1 MAEEHDRTMQI
12 VTNLDRTGIEKKLG
26 EARQVA
32 EAFSLDEARD
42 LLSNVNGKSAAEL
55 QDIINRAVSGI
66 IGKPEYGRLQD
77 LLELVELNL
86 NNIE

>member
-12 VTNLDRTGIEKKLG
+12 VTNLDRAGIEKKLG

-32 EAFSLDEARD
+32 EAFSLDDAKGV
-42 LLSNVNGKSAAEL
+42 LSDVSGKSAAEL
-55 QDIINRAVSGI
+55 QEIIDRAVSGI

-86 NNIE
+86 KNLK

>member
-12 VTNLDRTGIEKKLG
+12 VTNLDRAGVEQKLAQ
-26 EARQVA
+26 ARQIA
-32 EAFSLDEARD
+32 EAFSLNDAKAVLANTE
-42 LLSNVNGKSAAEL
+42 GKSAKEL
-55 QDIINRAVSGI
+55 QDIIDRAVQVC

-86 NNIE
+86 KNL

>member
-12 VTNLDRTGIEKKLG
+12 VTNLDRAGIEKKLG

-32 EAFSLDEARD
+32 EAFNLADAKNQ
-42 LLSNVNGKSAAEL
+42 LSNVAGKNAAEI
-55 QDIINRAVSGI
+55 QDIINRAISGI
-66 IGKPEYGRLQD
+66 IGKPEYARLQD

-86 NNIE
+86 KNLK

>member
-42 LLSNVNGKSAAEL
+42 LLSNVSGKSAAEL

>member
-1 MAEEHDRTMQI
+1 MADEHDRTMQI
-12 VTNLDRTGIEKKLG
+12 ITNLDRAGIEKKLA

-32 EAFSLDEARD
+32 EAFNLNQVKD

-55 QDIINRAVSGI
+55 QDVIERSVSGL
-66 IGKPEYGRLQD
+66 IGNPDYARLQD

-86 NNIE
+86 KNI